1 MKILDERSFPMGG
14 ILINQAAA
22 GWRRRNRL
30 ELSGMIFDGHDRRLA
45 PSLQAHRIPAEI
57 IAHAVWLL

>member
-1 MKILDERSFPMGG
+1 MGG
-14 ILINQAAA
+14 ILIDEAAA

-45 PSLQAHRIPAEI
+45 PSLQTPSYPGGDYRPRGMALVA
-57 IAHAVWLL
+57 